1 MKRIAV
7 HRNLNH
13 MATSPDKSI
22 HMWSKKSCSGP
33 GNSLLKL
40 IGSSTLEGT
49 IYLENP
55 TAHYWV
61 NGMKLI
67 LDEGKRK
74 VATWITGT
82 PTTTPIEGIRRRIS
96 INPLPPSRNG
106 KAEMEYRY
114 SDNREIVDFKA
125 YKGIAF
131 DVTGAYLIK

>member
-1 MKRIAV
+1 MERIAV

-22 HMWSKKSCSGP
+22 HMWSLKSCSGP

-61 NGMKLI
+61 NGMKSI
-67 LDEGKRK
+67 LEGKRK
-74 VATWITGT
+74 VATWITGM
-82 PTTTPIEGIRRRIS
+82 PTTTPIPGIRRRIS
-96 INPLPPSRNG
+96 INPLPIGKG

-125 YKGIAF
+125 YKAIAF
-131 DVTGAYLIK
+131 DVTGAYLIS